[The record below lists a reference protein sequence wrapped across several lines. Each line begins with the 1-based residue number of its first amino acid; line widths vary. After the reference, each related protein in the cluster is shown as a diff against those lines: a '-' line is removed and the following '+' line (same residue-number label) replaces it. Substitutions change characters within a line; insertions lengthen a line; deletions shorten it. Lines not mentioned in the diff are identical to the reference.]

1 MYLIEV
7 EFFSWYE
14 IPDNIK
20 SEYVKENY
28 AVFRVK
34 DWYDVQLFADES
46 MAREEVKKFAIYEY
60 NPYIMGNL

>member
-20 SEYVKENY
+20 AEYVKENY

-34 DWYDVQLFADES
+34 DYYELLLFIDES
-46 MAREEVKKFAIYEY
+46 NARKEVKRFTTYKYQR
-60 NPYIMGNL
+60 